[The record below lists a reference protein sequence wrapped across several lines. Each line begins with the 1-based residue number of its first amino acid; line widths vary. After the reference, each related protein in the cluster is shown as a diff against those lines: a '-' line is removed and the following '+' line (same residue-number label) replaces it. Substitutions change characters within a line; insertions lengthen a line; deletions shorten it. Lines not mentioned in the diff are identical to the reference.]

1 MVKYDDQIQEEY
13 LAKYQKKKLEHVER
27 RKQDDE
33 EQERYIAEYRKK
45 HEEGTKK
52 CHFLSMKS

>member
-1 MVKYDDQIQEEY
+1 MVKYDDQVQEEY
-13 LAKYQKKKLEHVER
+13 LAKYQKKLEHVER